1 MWFGRL
7 SSLRADTEG
16 LSHRKKDRMF
26 FVRLSILY
34 KTIRHGKN
42 SLRHETH
49 FSIAFD
55 IFNMLF
61 SSE

>member
-16 LSHRKKDRMF
+16 LSHRKKDGMF
-26 FVRLSILY
+26 FVRLY